1 MNDKEQSFTSQGE
14 DKALTEWSNEPKLA
28 DLKGDL
34 EAAQG
39 SHDAQLVKIKHWE
52 DLRTVSGSAKPKKV
66 KGRSSV
72 QPKLIR
78 RQAEW
83 RYSALTEP
91 FLGSSKLFKIT
102 PTTFEDEFAA
112 NQNELVLNWQFRT
125 KLNRVKLVD
134 DFVRSCTDE
143 GTAILRL
150 GWHRQTQMIT
160 EIVPVYSYYPIE
172 DQEHMDALEQAIEL
186 KAADPRSYE
195 EHIDD
200 DIKASVDFYEET
212 EQAAIAVQEGEEEV
226 EVEDILANHPTV
238 EVMNPNNVVIDPS
251 CNGDLDKAQYV
262 VVSFETN
269 KLELMKQD
277 GRYHNL
283 DKVDWENASPN
294 TEPNHS
300 TSTPTDYHLKDSNRK
315 PVVAYE
321 YWGFYDVHGNDT
333 LVPIVATW
341 IGSTLIRM
349 EENPFPDGKLPFVV
363 VPYSP
368 IKRELY
374 GEPDAEL
381 LEDNQAILGA
391 VTRGMIDLM
400 GRSANAQQGFAKG
413 MLDPVNRRRYEN
425 GQDYEYNPNSNPA
438 MSLIEHK
445 YPEIPNSAMLM
456 VNLQNQD
463 AEALSGVKSFS
474 GGMSGNVYGDVAAG
488 IRGMLDAASKREMA
502 ILRRIAKGMTEV
514 GQKIMSMNAVF
525 LSEEET
531 VRVTNRMFV
540 QVKREDLQGNFDLEV
555 DIATAEV
562 DDAKSQDLSFML
574 QTVGPNADPAIT
586 MMILGEIADLKR
598 MPELAE
604 KLRTWKP
611 EPSEQE
617 LEMQELEMEL
627 ARLEVAKK
635 QAEIGLIEAETRAVS
650 SEADQKDLDYVDQ
663 ESGAKH
669 TREMAKQKAQ
679 AQGNQNLEVTKA
691 LTKARKEGESAPNL
705 DAAIGF
711 NSISGSIGNE
721 DSLEDTSNKVD
732 PRTNL
737 GSMYYE
743 PELDPSLN
751 PNLNF

>member
-1 MNDKEQSFTSQGE
+1 MDNEEDVMSFQGE
-14 DKALTEWSNEPKLA
+14 DKSLTDWTKEPKLA

-39 SHDAQLVKIKHWE
+39 SHDAQLSKIRHWE
-52 DLRTVSGSAKPKKV
+52 NLRTVSGSVKPKKV

-125 KLNRVKLVD
+125 KLNRIKLID
-134 DFVRSCTDE
+134 DLVRSTTDE
-143 GTAILRL
+143 GTGIMRL
-150 GWHRQTQMIT
+150 GWQRQTEMVT
-160 EIVPVYSYYPIE
+160 EVVPVFSFYPIE
-172 DQEHMDALEQAIEL
+172 EEEHMEALQAALEL
-186 KAADPRSYE
+186 KASDPRSYNE
-195 EHIDD
+195 NIDE
-200 DIKASVDFYEET
+200 DIKASVDFFEET
-212 EQAAIAVQEGEEEV
+212 EQATIAVQEGEEEV
-226 EVEDILANHPTV
+226 EVENIISNHPTV

-251 CNGDLDKAQYV
+251 CNGELDKAQYV
-262 VVSFETN
+262 VVSFETS
-269 KLELMKQD
+269 KLELLKQTD
-277 GRYHNL
+277 RYKNL
-283 DKVDWENASPN
+283 DKVDWENATPS

-300 TSTPTDYHLKDSNRK
+300 TTTPTDFHLKDINRK

-321 YWGFYDVHGNDT
+321 YWGYYDIHDDDT

-502 ILRRIAKGMTEV
+502 ILRRLAKGMTEV

-525 LSEEET
+525 MSEEET
-531 VRVTNRMFV
+531 IRVTNRMFV
-540 QVKREDLQGNFDLEV
+540 AVKREDLQGNFDLEV
-555 DIATAEV
+555 DISTAEV

-611 EPSEQE
+611 EPTEQEIELQE
-617 LEMQELEMEL
+617 LELEM
-627 ARLEVAKK
+627 ARLDVAKK
-635 QAEIGLIEAETRAVS
+635 QAEIGLIQAETRALS
-650 SEADQKDLDYVDQ
+650 SEADQADLDYVDQ

-669 TREMAKQKAQ
+669 SRDMEKQKAQ
-679 AQGNQNLEVTKA
+679 AQGNQNLQITKA
-691 LTKARKEGESAPNL
+691 LTTPRKDGEMSPNL

-711 NSISGSIGNE
+711 NAISGSIGNE
-721 DSLEDTSNKVD
+721 DTSNEVD
-732 PRTNL
+732 PRLNI
-737 GSMYYE
+737 GSKFYE
-743 PELDPSLN
+743 PDLDPSLN